1 MKCTAAV
8 REGGGGHSFAR
19 HFWPV
24 RQSYFERYAPD
35 GTGRAVAA
43 NLAVAVTIRAG
54 LSPVSPAF
62 SKSFGDTRS
71 LTPQGFA
78 ADSGVCLQLSNSFC
92 TERTGVD
99 RLRRP
104 QIQTGRGSPGF
115 EGRRQRVFEGGVR
128 DALRPGIVAPA
139 ASVRAAGKRGTLRLG
154 QRRGGSHPR
163 VFPTL
168 GAPKGGHTHTE
179 IQGAGSAVTNS
190 DKSVG
195 GARQGGHTRSGM
207 GLSCRRDRNDF
218 CPGFELVEVVRPL
231 LHHRASCLDELCS
244 VVRPSKAVRDRMR

>member
-1 MKCTAAV
+1 MKDAAV

-19 HFWPV
+19 HFSPV
-24 RQSYFERYAPD
+24 RQSYFERSAPD
-35 GTGRAVAA
+35 GIGRPLAA
-43 NLAVAVTIRAG
+43 NLAAAVTIQPG

-78 ADSGVCLQLSNSFC
+78 ADSGVYLQISNSFC
-92 TERTGVD
+92 TERAGVD

-104 QIQTGRGSPGF
+104 RSPTGRGSPGF
-115 EGRRQRVFEGGVR
+115 DGHQRRVFEGGVH
-128 DALRPGIVAPA
+128 DAPRSGIVAPV
-139 ASVRAAGKRGTLRLG
+139 ASVGVAGKRGTLRLG

-179 IQGAGSAVTNS
+179 MQGAGSAVPTLKNRWEVRS
-190 DKSVG
+190 KGVIRVV
-195 GARQGGHTRSGM
+195 ARVYLAAAIGM
-207 GLSCRRDRNDF
+207 ISAPALSLSR
-218 CPGFELVEVVRPL
+218 
-231 LHHRASCLDELCS
+231 
-244 VVRPSKAVRDRMR
+244 

>member
-19 HFWPV
+19 HFWAV

-35 GTGRAVAA
+35 GTGRAAAA
-43 NLAVAVTIRAG
+43 NLASTVTIQPG

-78 ADSGVCLQLSNSFC
+78 ADSGVYLQISNSFC

-99 RLRRP
+99 RLYRSRS
-104 QIQTGRGSPGF
+104 QTGRGSPGF
-115 EGRRQRVFEGGVR
+115 EVLRQRVFEGGVR
-128 DALRPGIVAPA
+128 DAPRSGIVAPA
-139 ASVRAAGKRGTLRLG
+139 ASVGAGGKRGTLRLG

-163 VFPTL
+163 VFPTP
-168 GAPKGGHTHTE
+168 GPPKGGHIHTE
-179 IQGAGSAVTNS
+179 MQGAGSAVPTL
-190 DKSVG
+190 KS
-195 GARQGGHTRSGM
+195 RW
-207 GLSCRRDRNDF
+207 
-218 CPGFELVEVVRPL
+218 E
-231 LHHRASCLDELCS
+231 
-244 VVRPSKAVRDRMR
+244 VRDKGGISSRRVSG

>member
-1 MKCTAAV
+1 MKDAAAV

-24 RQSYFERYAPD
+24 RQSYFERSAPD
-35 GTGRAVAA
+35 GTGRAAA
-43 NLAVAVTIRAG
+43 VNLAVSVTIRAG

-78 ADSGVCLQLSNSFC
+78 ADSGFYLQISNSFC
-92 TERTGVD
+92 TERADVD

-104 QIQTGRGSPGF
+104 QIQMGRGSPGF
-115 EGRRQRVFEGGVR
+115 DGRRRRVFEGGVR
-128 DALRPGIVAPA
+128 DAPRSGIVALA
-139 ASVRAAGKRGTLRLG
+139 ASVGAAGMRGTLRLG

-168 GAPKGGHTHTE
+168 GALKGGHTHTE
-179 IQGAGSAVTNS
+179 IQGTGRAVATLKKRWEARGKGVICIRLDSTNKES
-190 DKSVG
+190 
-195 GARQGGHTRSGM
+195 R
-207 GLSCRRDRNDF
+207 F
-218 CPGFELVEVVRPL
+218 I
-231 LHHRASCLDELCS
+231 
-244 VVRPSKAVRDRMR
+244 

>member
-8 REGGGGHSFAR
+8 RRGGGGPSFAR
-19 HFWPV
+19 HFWSV

-35 GTGRAVAA
+35 GTGPAMAA
-43 NLAVAVTIRAG
+43 NLAAAVTIQPG

-71 LTPQGFA
+71 LTAQGFA
-78 ADSGVCLQLSNSFC
+78 ADSGVYLQISNSFC

-115 EGRRQRVFEGGVR
+115 DGRRQRVFEGGCSR
-128 DALRPGIVAPA
+128 RARSGIVAPA
-139 ASVRAAGKRGTLRLG
+139 ASVGVAGKRGTLRLG

-163 VFPTL
+163 FLSSRDTPR
-168 GAPKGGHTHTE
+168 GGIFIPK
-179 IQGAGSAVTNS
+179 
-190 DKSVG
+190 
-195 GARQGGHTRSGM
+195 
-207 GLSCRRDRNDF
+207 CR
-218 CPGFELVEVVRPL
+218 EL
-231 LHHRASCLDELCS
+231 
-244 VVRPSKAVRDRMR
+244 AVRCEL